1 MLRNQWHFY
10 TLIMNSQKETK
21 KRVPFTITTTKNMG
35 YLRINLTKEV
45 KDLYLENYRT
55 LKKSTEEDT
64 NKWKNIPCS

>member
-1 MLRNQWHFY
+1 MTFLHTNNE
-10 TLIMNSQKETK
+10 LSETEAK
-21 KRVPFTITTTKNMG
+21 KNPIYFCNKKIR
-35 YLRINLTKEV
+35 YLGVILTKEV